1 VDFQLE
7 DVMQPIRTVPEHHAT
22 VSEYP
27 NSENYEP
34 KLDPDHDQM
43 MTKTAGAILYIVST
57 LGKVFGQYAMNVD
70 KITEKMEFK
79 LFSCKS
85 LLTLI
90 KLLVFSLPFTM
101 VPSVFHFWG
110 LIDEEWENFVES
122 NNITCGKPESQ
133 KTREIVTWV
142 DYISNFSYYV
152 LPFLFA
158 YYMTE
163 PLDNINQ
170 ISKKERKFMKRKSIA
185 QLIPPIVAFILY
197 ALGSFL
203 QTTAHVLA
211 IEAECPG
218 FSHLPLNVYSM
229 YGRFV
234 LSSLGLQF
242 LLSSYEFYFYRFCH
256 DHNEMVD
263 NLMKTTRKEDIFI
276 KVKNIMIF
284 MENFQHC
291 FGIFLLFDLSLMFLY
306 WLIHLYRAYFTFQ
319 ESSLAASGSV
329 LIILAELW
337 RVVLISNACE
347 NFTEKVNRVIRKY
360 KDELPNFLRISFTNE
375 GLDKGFYFTE
385 S

>member
-1 VDFQLE
+1 
-7 DVMQPIRTVPEHHAT
+7 MQPIRTVPEHHAT

-34 KLDPDHDQM
+34 KHDPDRDQM

-57 LGKVFGQYAMNVD
+57 LGKVFGQYAMKVD

-90 KLLVFSLPFTM
+90 KLLVFSLPFTV
-101 VPSVFHFWG
+101 VPSIIYFGGFN
-110 LIDEEWENFVES
+110 DAEWENFVES
-122 NNITCGKPESQ
+122 NNITSGKPDSE
-133 KTREIVTWV
+133 KTREIVKCV
-142 DYISNFSYYV
+142 DYLSNFSYYV

-170 ISKKERKFMKRKSIA
+170 ISKKERKFMKRKSIL

-203 QTTAHVLA
+203 QTTAHVLV

-242 LLSSYEFYFYRFCH
+242 LLSSYEFYFYANCH
-256 DHNEMVD
+256 DHNEMVN
-263 NLMKTTRKEDIFI
+263 NLIKTTRKENVFT
-276 KVKNIMIF
+276 KVKNMILF
-284 MENFQHC
+284 MENFQLC

-347 NFTEKVNRVIRKY
+347 NFTEKAKQVIMKLEEMRVTMENREERRVRQ
-360 KDELPNFLRISFTNE
+360 FLSCCN
-375 GLDKGFYFTE
+375 K
-385 S
+385 